1 LQSLRKN
8 ISKILRISSEKKAR
22 NLVFFLVFFEEKDIV
37 YLENKMSIKQLINEK
52 NMEQRTSSFICFID
66 AQWHIMTQG
75 VLKAY
80 FPEDLK
86 TLRSNNRGRVLVLD
100 AKTCS
105 MLRSQIPKEIA
116 EVVILPEEFG
126 NGAVYPAVD
135 GLFNQD
141 RELFFIGDMSLYNA
155 IAASI
160 DRLYITQVDCEIK
173 DSDSIFPEA
182 VLEQWECVSSSQYSE
197 SKGCPYPY
205 SCREYKEKS
214 L

>member
-1 LQSLRKN
+1 MQSLRKN

-22 NLVFFLVFFEEKDIV
+22 NLVFFLVFCEKKDIV

-52 NMEQRTSSFICFID
+52 NMEERTSSFICFID

-75 VLKAY
+75 VSNEC

-86 TLRSNNRGRVLVLD
+86 ISRSNDRGRVLVLD
-100 AKTCS
+100 AKTYS
-105 MLRSQIPKEIA
+105 MLGSQIPKEIA
-116 EVVILPEEFG
+116 DIVLFQTA
-126 NGAVYPAVD
+126 NDKLYPTVD
-135 GLFNQD
+135 KRFNQD
-141 RELFFIGDMSLYNA
+141 RDLFFVGDMSLYNA
-155 IAASI
+155 IADSI

-173 DSDSIFPEA
+173 DSDSIFPEKA
-182 VLEQWECVSSSQYSE
+182 LERWECVSSSQYSE

>member
-1 LQSLRKN
+1 
-8 ISKILRISSEKKAR
+8 
-22 NLVFFLVFFEEKDIV
+22 
-37 YLENKMSIKQLINEK
+37 MSIKQLINEK

-75 VLKAY
+75 VLKVY

-105 MLRSQIPKEIA
+105 MLRSQIPKEIT

-126 NGAVYPAVD
+126 KNSDYSAVD
-135 GLFNQD
+135 DLFNQD

-155 IAASI
+155 IADSI
-160 DRLYITQVDCEIK
+160 DRLYITQVDCQVDGMIK
-173 DSDSIFPEA
+173 DPASIFPEEA
-182 VLEQWECVSSSQYSE
+182 LERWECVSSSQYSE

>member
-1 LQSLRKN
+1 
-8 ISKILRISSEKKAR
+8 
-22 NLVFFLVFFEEKDIV
+22 
-37 YLENKMSIKQLINEK
+37 MSIKQLINEK

-66 AQWHIMTQG
+66 VQWHIMTQG

-100 AKTCS
+100 AKTYS
-105 MLRSQIPKEIA
+105 MLRSQIPKEITDIVLFQTA
-116 EVVILPEEFG
+116 NDKL
-126 NGAVYPAVD
+126 YPTVD
-135 GLFNQD
+135 KRFNQD
-141 RELFFIGDMSLYNA
+141 QDLFFVGDMSLYNA
-155 IAASI
+155 IADSI

-173 DSDSIFPEA
+173 DSDSIFPEKA
-182 VLEQWECVSSSQYSE
+182 LERWECVSSSQYSE

-205 SCREYKEKS
+205 SCREYKKKI